1 MDSAVGVFLGGLV
14 GNSDFGFRF
23 LGGAEFVIPLPI
35 SEFRKLASEKSSK
48 ICGGQ
53 VINL

>member
-14 GNSDFGFRF
+14 RNSDFGFRF
-23 LGGAEFVIPLPI
+23 LGGAEFVIPLPS
-35 SEFRKLASEKSSK
+35 SEFHKVASENSSK
-48 ICGGQ
+48 ICGGK